1 MLKIQPIKRLD
12 LRCGNLI
19 SKFVTFFKTCLF
31 IHLYFFNF
39 QILWFLVTVFENR
52 QNSEII
58 FKVTSR
64 IIWIY
69 LDFCIHLDTY
79 ICIWIHL
86 DTMFFVSQ
94 DFQIRKVKDDSKLR
108 VAMWKT
114 ETRWVFFKCCSKDLD
129 TYDQNCSTSS
139 QIFGFYVIWYKYHAW
154 KTGTFWVFFQILL

>member
-1 MLKIQPIKRLD
+1 MI
-12 LRCGNLI
+12 
-19 SKFVTFFKTCLF
+19 
-31 IHLYFFNF
+31 
-39 QILWFLVTVFENR
+39 LVTVFENR

-114 ETRWVFFKCCSKDLD
+114 ETR
-129 TYDQNCSTSS
+129 
-139 QIFGFYVIWYKYHAW
+139 
-154 KTGTFWVFFQILL
+154 